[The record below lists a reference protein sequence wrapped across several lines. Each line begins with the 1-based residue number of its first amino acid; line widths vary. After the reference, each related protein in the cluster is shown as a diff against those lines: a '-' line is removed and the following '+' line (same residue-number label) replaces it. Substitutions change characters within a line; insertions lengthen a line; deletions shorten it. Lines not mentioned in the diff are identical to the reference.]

1 MLELGVQTKEI
12 VRDEDPEQGFRLL
25 RSAGFSCADFSLN
38 AYLLNLDIYDGS
50 VNHFFDAEIEEL
62 ERFFTPHKQ
71 GAVRAGVRI
80 HQMHMPY
87 PVFVPRGTNED
98 NAYLWHQMAP
108 KSLRICA
115 FFGCRYLVV
124 HGFKL
129 ARELGSED
137 AEWAQTEKFVH
148 ALAPLAKELG
158 ITLCVE
164 NLYSGLGGHMI
175 EGPCCNARKMAERI
189 DRINAR
195 YGAEVL
201 GFCFDTGH
209 ANLVG
214 IDMEDFVTVLGSRL
228 KVLHL
233 HDNDGISDLHQI
245 PYTFTRTRENTSS
258 TDWPG
263 LLRGLCAIHY
273 DGVLNFETAP
283 VLTSFP
289 AEMKEDVLRFLAK
302 IGRHFSEQICGRA
315 GSTGAFDGGER
326 VGAI

>member
-38 AYLLNLDIYDGS
+38 AYLLNLDIYDAHL
-50 VNHFFDAEIEEL
+50 NHFFDADIEEL
-62 ERFFTPHKQ
+62 ERFFMPHKQ

-137 AEWAQTEKFVH
+137 AEWAQTEEFVH

-164 NLYSGLGGHMI
+164 NLYSALGSHI
-175 EGPCCNARKMAERI
+175 LEGPCCKARKMAERI
-189 DRINAR
+189 DHINEQ

-214 IDMEDFVTVLGSRL
+214 IDMEEFVRTLGPRL

-233 HDNDGISDLHQI
+233 HDNDGIADLHQI
-245 PYTFTRTRENTSS
+245 PYTFARARENASS
-258 TDWPG
+258 TDWEG
-263 LLRGLCAIHY
+263 LLRGLRAIHFA
-273 DGVLNFETAP
+273 GVLNFETAP

-289 AEMKEDVLRFLAK
+289 ADMKEDVLRFLAR
-302 IGRHFSEQICGRA
+302 IGRHFSEQF
-315 GSTGAFDGGER
+315 GS
-326 VGAI
+326 